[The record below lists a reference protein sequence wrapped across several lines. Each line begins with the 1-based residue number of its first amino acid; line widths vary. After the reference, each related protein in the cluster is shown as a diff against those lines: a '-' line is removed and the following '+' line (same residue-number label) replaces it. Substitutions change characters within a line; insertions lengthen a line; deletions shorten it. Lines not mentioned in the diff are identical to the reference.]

1 MSFWKKY
8 FLINKTDKMEE
19 KNIKNLI
26 SVNREDDIVDIVDK
40 IRKSE
45 EVKLTL
51 LIPAGAVV
59 LQDVINLKI
68 LQKKAEEFGKE
79 VSISRTEEEVA
90 PFIVASEDTV
100 TSGVRR
106 RGTTV
111 VARQDD
117 KAKISR
123 GRKILH
129 SKSEKKVSDI
139 IRRGGVVD
147 LRKADAHKEHEE
159 KNPVG
164 SNDIRKADVEVSGS
178 TSKNLNTP
186 KEEIFDE
193 KASIVDRED
202 VFAREFSQEDGD
214 SDRREKNPFWKE
226 LHPSSLIE
234 EQEDAVEEQEETK
247 DFFEKN
253 DKKNGLSNGEKYRN
267 MSGEKSKKRKRGSIL
282 PSLSARFF
290 AIFILFCI
298 LTASLSLYFILP
310 KADIAVALKRESVEG
325 EFDFLLGVD
334 SVSDESN
341 VISVEK
347 TEIVSEEKQAF
358 AAVSKKQVSEKAIGE
373 IIIYN
378 ECSTGSQTLVANT
391 RFMATDSGKIFQI
404 EEVVVIP
411 GFSKPEDETIP
422 GEVRVSVVAE
432 GVGESYNISASS
444 FTIPKLQELG
454 SWKYSCLYAK
464 SQGEMSGG
472 MDKEVT
478 YVADSDY
485 KKAAESLVG
494 IAKADIEKKLL
505 EREDDMIIFNNENSE
520 DVVSSS
526 SSVEVG
532 GMAEEFEVTTTVKR
546 EVYSVDKTALETVL
560 SEKIKESADSDS
572 AEAVPD
578 SLVYEIGDV
587 FEKNG
592 DYFVKISILQ
602 DFAFNVSEDK
612 LRGDIAGKNE
622 QELGEYFGN
631 MSGVK
636 SVDINLWP
644 FWVKEVP
651 ESLDKINI
659 TVDINDSL

>member
-1 MSFWKKY
+1 
-8 FLINKTDKMEE
+8 MEE
-19 KNIKNLI
+19 RNIQNLI
-26 SVNREDDIVDIVDK
+26 SVNKEDDIVDIVDK
-40 IRKSE
+40 IRESE
-45 EVKLTL
+45 EAKLTL
-51 LIPAGAVV
+51 LIPVGAVV

-79 VSISRTEEEVA
+79 VSISRVEEGSARFAV
-90 PFIVASEDTV
+90 SEDAVVSNIQREDVTV
-100 TSGVRR
+100 DTQPDNK
-106 RGTTV
+106 T
-111 VARQDD
+111 
-117 KAKISR
+117 KISR
-123 GRKILH
+123 SRNILH
-129 SKSEKKVSDI
+129 SKSGKRVSDI

-147 LRKADAHKEHEE
+147 LRKVNTHKGHEDE
-159 KNPVG
+159 NATDLSDVRDK
-164 SNDIRKADVEVSGS
+164 DIRESNGASESRSVI
-178 TSKNLNTP
+178 
-186 KEEIFDE
+186 KEENLGNDKVGIAE
-193 KASIVDRED
+193 KED
-202 VFAREFSQEDGD
+202 VFAREFSQEKENI
-214 SDRREKNPFWKE
+214 DRRENNPFWKE
-226 LHPSSLIE
+226 LHSS
-234 EQEDAVEEQEETK
+234 APVEEKETVVEEK
-247 DFFEKN
+247 EEMRGFFEKN
-253 DKKNGLSNGEKYRN
+253 DRRKDISIGNEEGLHSISSEKPKKK
-267 MSGEKSKKRKRGSIL
+267 KRGSIL

-334 SVSDESN
+334 SDPDEAN
-341 VISVEK
+341 VIPVEK
-347 TEIVSEEKQAF
+347 TEIVSEEKQIFIAE
-358 AAVSKKQVSEKAIGE
+358 SKKQVSEKATGE

-378 ECSTGSQTLVANT
+378 ECSTGSQTLVAST

-404 EEVVVIP
+404 EEGVVIP

-422 GEVRVSVVAE
+422 GEIRVSVVAE
-432 GVGESYNISASS
+432 GVGESYNIGASS

-478 YVADSDY
+478 YVAESDY
-485 KKAAESLVG
+485 KKAADSLANL
-494 IAKADIEKKLL
+494 AKADIEKRLL
-505 EREDDMIIFNNENSE
+505 ERGDGTIIFNDENSE
-520 DVVSSS
+520 DIVSSS

-546 EVYSVDKTALETVL
+546 EVYSVDKAVLETVL
-560 SEKIKESADSDS
+560 SGKIKESANSDS
-572 AEAVPD
+572 AEAVSD

-602 DFAFNVSEDK
+602 DFVFNISEDK
-612 LRGDIAGKNE
+612 LRKDVAGKNE

-651 ESLDKINI
+651 ESPDKINI
-659 TVDINDSL
+659 TVDINDSI